1 LAKDRCTKQPVGPSS
16 VAAPRSI
23 AAAMST
29 GSIVVSPTRFG
40 KRTPGVIF
48 VTSQGLYYDTFVVA
62 DSRDAAVPA
71 DLPA

>member
-1 LAKDRCTKQPVGPSS
+1 
-16 VAAPRSI
+16 
-23 AAAMST
+23 M
-29 GSIVVSPTRFG
+29 VSPTRFG